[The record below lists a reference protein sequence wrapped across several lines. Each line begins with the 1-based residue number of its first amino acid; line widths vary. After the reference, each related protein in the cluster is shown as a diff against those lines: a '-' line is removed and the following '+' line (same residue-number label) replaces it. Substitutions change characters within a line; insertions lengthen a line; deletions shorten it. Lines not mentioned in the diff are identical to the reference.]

1 MSSSPAVPMYHQ
13 IYLVLR
19 EQIAEG
25 QFADGR
31 LPVELELARQFGASR
46 ITMRKALE
54 RLVTEGTIIRRRGSG
69 SFVKQMPKEP
79 KKTHRVGGL
88 LEDIIN
94 LGLKSKAKVLEL
106 NEIGAPSE
114 VADLLGLT
122 AGDPVLKVIRLRS
135 YQNKPL
141 SHMTTYVPRAFAGY
155 LKPSR
160 LESKPMLTLLEEA
173 GIQVG
178 TATQIVSAR
187 LADSKVAAA
196 LDVEIGAP
204 LLFVQ
209 RVVTDVK
216 GQAVQL
222 LRGLY
227 RPDRYEYRMELSR
240 VEGDKANLW
249 MPKEIG
255 IDFGHG

>member
-1 MSSSPAVPMYHQ
+1 MTTPAVPMYHQ

-46 ITMRKALE
+46 ITLRKALD
-54 RLVTEGTIIRRRGSG
+54 RLVNEGTITRRRGSG
-69 SFVKQMPKEP
+69 SFVQQMPQEP
-79 KKTHRVGGL
+79 RKTKRGGGL

-106 NEIGAPSE
+106 NEISAPAEIASLLELPTGA
-114 VADLLGLT
+114 
-122 AGDPVLKVIRLRS
+122 PVLKVIRLRS
-135 YQNKPL
+135 YQGKPL
-141 SHMTTYVPRAFAGY
+141 CHMTTYVPQALAQY
-155 LKPSR
+155 LKASR
-160 LESKPMLTLLEEA
+160 LESKPMLTLLEDA
-173 GIQVG
+173 GVLVDSAGQ
-178 TATQIVSAR
+178 TVSAR
-187 LADSKVAAA
+187 LADSKVAQLLD
-196 LDVEIGAP
+196 LDVGAP

-209 RVVTDVK
+209 RIVRDVK
-216 GQAVQL
+216 GKPVQL

-240 VEGDKANLW
+240 IEGDKANLW
-249 MPKEIG
+249 ISKELSA
-255 IDFGHG
+255 DVSTS